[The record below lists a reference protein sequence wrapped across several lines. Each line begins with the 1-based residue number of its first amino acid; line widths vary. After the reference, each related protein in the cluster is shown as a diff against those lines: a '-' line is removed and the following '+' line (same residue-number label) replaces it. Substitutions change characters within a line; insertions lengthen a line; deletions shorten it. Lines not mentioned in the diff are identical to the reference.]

1 MISFILGLL
10 YSVMQSDRNSFCDTV
25 VMAFR
30 DADNLFDQIYK
41 EQLNSDVFLE
51 DFDDLK
57 WIKKISITVIKS
69 TFYIKELIKSGSSA
83 NLMLICV
90 FQYYVLWENRITMII
105 IQTFLLFIIFDSKCC
120 IYIPGCNVNAFQDDI
135 TAKKKLL
142 CSDWITPPF
151 LLYQGQ

>member
-1 MISFILGLL
+1 MINCILGLL

-30 DADNLFDQIYK
+30 NEDNLFDQIYK
-41 EQLNSDVFLE
+41 EQLYSDIFLE

-57 WIKKISITVIKS
+57 WIKKISTRAIKS
-69 TFYIKELIKSGSSA
+69 TVYIKELIRSGLSA
-83 NLMLICV
+83 TLMLICV
-90 FQYYVLWENRITMII
+90 FQYYVLWEIEITMII
-105 IQTFLLFIIFDSKCC
+105 IQTLLLFIIFDSKCC

-135 TAKKKLL
+135 TAKKKLF
-142 CSDWITPPF
+142 CSDWITLPF